1 MEDCIFCKIIKGEL
15 PSSKIYEDN
24 DFIVFLDIFPV
35 SEGHVLVVPKK
46 HCQLVADLDD
56 EVLSKMMVLAGKIIK
71 AMKISNIKIEAL
83 NLFIA
88 DGKQAGQ
95 EVPHV
100 HLHLIPRFENDKV
113 GEIFAGKV
121 EKDYS
126 KEELDSIAENI
137 KLNLK

>member
-46 HCQLVADLDD
+46 HCELVADLDD
-56 EVLSKMMVLAGKIIK
+56 EILSKMMVLAGRIIK
-71 AMKISNIKIEAL
+71 AMKISSIKIEAL

-100 HLHLIPRFENDKV
+100 HLHLIPRFENDNV
-113 GEIFAGKV
+113 GEIFSSKV

-126 KEELDSIAENI
+126 KEELDKIAENI